1 MRHLKIN
8 KEKLQNEID
17 TLKKENSELRIHI
30 ENITCS
36 RQQKDIFNN
45 QDKESNEFQ
54 LSLKSITVTQVLLRS
69 SVTNWI
75 IKTLKVH

>member
-1 MRHLKIN
+1 MRHSKIN

-36 RQQKDIFNN
+36 RQQKDISNN

>member
-36 RQQKDIFNN
+36 RQQKDISNN

>member
-1 MRHLKIN
+1 MRDLKIN

-36 RQQKDIFNN
+36 RQQKDISNN